1 MAQVSG
7 CESAG
12 QVDRAQWE
20 PFASRKSLPATLALN
35 WIGYAV
41 AAQFR
46 DDHGITSLIYCDDIS
61 LEGMPAVPS
70 VGSTDWY
77 SQVQCFAESDVHPS
91 QGESVTGPTV
101 TFSWPATNNL
111 PDGVFYQV
119 NAYSSVDQYAGLA
132 AQGRTRDNSLAL
144 QFSPDKAGNIVWYVV
159 LADAND
165 GSDGDEFDA
174 SFTGVVLTFEPG
186 ARFQRRRAPE
196 RSYWRGYLGNAL
208 RLPRLLSQP
217 SQEKA
222 TAYQL
227 SRRRINRRDCKR
239 PPAED

>member
-1 MAQVSG
+1 MISFVLFLGSNLPPLPLWRPSRDNIQAERPPAMHPHQFSRPVLSVAFIILFTLACGSVGTIPASTPGPTPATAVPSALSPGSSTLAPAEVLGSILLENGRSAAGGPAGSTIQVQVSLWATSTAGKVTDMRVAQVSG

-77 SQVQCFAESDVHPS
+77 SQVQC
-91 QGESVTGPTV
+91 
-101 TFSWPATNNL
+101 
-111 PDGVFYQV
+111 
-119 NAYSSVDQYAGLA
+119 
-132 AQGRTRDNSLAL
+132 
-144 QFSPDKAGNIVWYVV
+144 
-159 LADAND
+159 
-165 GSDGDEFDA
+165 
-174 SFTGVVLTFEPG
+174 
-186 ARFQRRRAPE
+186 
-196 RSYWRGYLGNAL
+196 
-208 RLPRLLSQP
+208 
-217 SQEKA
+217 
-222 TAYQL
+222 
-227 SRRRINRRDCKR
+227 
-239 PPAED
+239 